1 MMCCDGVTITVVL
14 QEWLSDPMCERWLE
28 VEGALVELI
37 KLVGLLGVTCRKLR
51 GLHLGSEQFTGQ
63 ITATKTATEQ

>member
-28 VEGALVELI
+28 VAGALVELI
-37 KLVGLLGVTCRKLR
+37 KLVGLLGLTLLKLR

-63 ITATKTATEQ
+63 ITATETGAEQ